1 MISFFPLKNTFL
13 NFYAIQIQK
22 DLEDKNM
29 ITRKVDIII
38 KGVIYYIGAV
48 KS

>member
-13 NFYAIQIQK
+13 IFYAIQVQR
-22 DLEDKNM
+22 DLENKNI

-38 KGVIYYIGAV
+38 ESVIYYIGAV